1 MFTGSEIKRM
11 RDDAGLSQRHLARAA
26 GIDHGFLS
34 QLERGLR
41 EPSLAVLVALST
53 ALGGELRLRIYP
65 GTGPRLRD
73 ELQARIIEALLACLH
88 ARWIRHLEVPVY
100 RPVRGVIDAVL
111 VDLVA
116 RVVGATEVQ
125 SELRR
130 LEQQLRWAHEKADA
144 LPSAS
149 IWRFEEPAPPV
160 DRLLVLRNT
169 RTNRRVVET
178 FATTFAT
185 EYPNSSNSMFLALT
199 TPDAIWPGS
208 AILWANVRDD
218 VATILDQ
225 PPRGVTVGR

>member
-1 MFTGSEIKRM
+1 MTPVSVSVIWRRPPGSTTVFSPSSSEGCESRAWPFWSPY
-11 RDDAGLSQRHLARAA
+11 RPLSVVSFVSGSTRAPA
-26 GIDHGFLS
+26 PACETS
-34 QLERGLR
+34 YR
-41 EPSLAVLVALST
+41 
-53 ALGGELRLRIYP
+53 
-65 GTGPRLRD
+65 
-73 ELQARIIEALLACLH
+73 ARIIEALLACLD
-88 ARWIRHLEVPVY
+88 ARWTRHLEVPVY

-149 IWRFEEPAPPV
+149 IWRFKEPAPPV

-169 RTNRRVVET
+169 RTNRRVVEA

-185 EYPNSSNSMFLALT
+185 EYPNSSNAMFLALT
-199 TPDAIWPGS
+199 TPEAIWPGS
-208 AILWANVRDD
+208 AILWANVQDD

-225 PPRGVTVGR
+225 PPRGITVGR